1 LQRKNVY
8 LQREIV
14 SDVDKSADK
23 AKIGCRN
30 VDNYVDDA
38 DYCAK
43 RQYCEARIAV

>member
-1 LQRKNVY
+1 MQYETVY

-23 AKIGCRN
+23 AKNGCKN

-43 RQYCEARIAV
+43 RQYFKARIEA